1 MEHLIKRQGS
11 QSSQY
16 FVFGGGYGGGGR
28 KISLKN
34 EKSGQINAMTP
45 QFSPLDA
52 QTMLYYIALLF
63 FFGDK
68 TTIVTFF

>member
-34 EKSGQINAMTP
+34 EKSGQINALTP

-52 QTMLYYIALLF
+52 QIMLYYIALLLF
-63 FFGDK
+63 WDK
-68 TTIVTFF
+68 TTTITFF